1 MTYERLA
8 YDDQDTAVQMHDD
21 CNAAVSEMGIPAQRV
36 FPKGL
41 GLPAP
46 TDVIR
51 VFTKPVIT
59 VSETAAS
66 LASRIRLHLD

>member
-21 CNAAVSEMGIPAQRV
+21 CNACASQMGIPDQRV
-36 FPKGL
+36 AVKAL
-41 GLPAP
+41 GLPVP

-59 VSETAAS
+59 VSEAAAK
-66 LASRIRLHLD
+66 LANRIQLHLD